1 MAQFQQM
8 MTHFLD
14 TQRSVMTA
22 YLQGAPGDVATDWT
36 PQSVATAWPE
46 PILAPLPSAPATPQ
60 NGVSAIAVEEVE
72 ALPPAVPAAPQ
83 HQDNGLPDR
92 EQLTSRL
99 LAIVSERTGYPTEML
114 NLDQDLEADLG
125 IDSIKRVEILGNF
138 QQSFSSNGNNT
149 EELMEKLATV
159 KTLGGI
165 IEWVTDRVDAPTEP
179 RRRDPHLPEQE
190 KWEVPLEELN
200 AGAAEPSDPDP
211 SLEDGTVQRYVLTPV
226 ETP

>member
-22 YLQGAPGDVATDWT
+22 YLQGASGDA
-36 PQSVATAWPE
+36 PTAWTAQSLSTGWP
-46 PILAPLPSAPATPQ
+46 APTAVSSPSAPATLLESL
-60 NGVSAIAVEEVE
+60 SAITVEEAAPQE
-72 ALPPAVPAAPQ
+72 APAAPSRE
-83 HQDNGLPDR
+83 DAGLPDR

-99 LAIVSERTGYPTEML
+99 LAIVSERTGYPVEML

-138 QQSFSSNGNNT
+138 QDSFTSSAEIDNG
-149 EELMEKLATV
+149 ELMEQLAGV

-165 IEWVTDRVDAPTEP
+165 IACVLDRTAAAKPAQ
-179 RRRDPHLPEQE
+179 PESMRSE
-190 KWEVPLEELN
+190 IPLEVLADAVLEQSGEEL
-200 AGAAEPSDPDP
+200 GP
-211 SLEDGTVQRYVLTPV
+211 EDSEIQRYVLTTV
-226 ETP
+226 ETRSTGSLG